1 MERTIVLDGVKYRVL
16 PVPVTRGQLKTSSAW
31 NQSKTR
37 VRPCNNTKVL
47 ASHLIRKRMLSSVP
61 YGTEPVPRY
70 S

>member
-1 MERTIVLDGVKYRVL
+1 MKYTIIDGVKYRVL
-16 PVPVTRGQLKTSSAW
+16 PVPTTRGQLKTSSAW

-37 VRPCNNTKVL
+37 IRPCNNTKVL
-47 ASHLIRKRMLSSVP
+47 TSHLIRKRMLSSVP